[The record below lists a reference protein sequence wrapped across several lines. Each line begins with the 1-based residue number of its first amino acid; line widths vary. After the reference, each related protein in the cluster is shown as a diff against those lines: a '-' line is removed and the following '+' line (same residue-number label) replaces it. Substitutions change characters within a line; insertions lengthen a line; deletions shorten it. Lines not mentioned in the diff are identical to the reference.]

1 MYKNKGK
8 WRFKVVFEI
17 LLDVRDI
24 YILEAIKEYFG
35 LGTIYISGNKAT
47 YRIIR
52 ISDLLVIINHFKSYP
67 LIFLKLVVFGLWSE
81 VVLLMS
87 QKRHLNSCTFN
98 YIMTIYAALGR
109 GPSKAVME
117 SFPNLIPIQLPA
129 YILPVNYNS
138 INCWWISDYFTLY
151 CTFSL
156 RIERGGWKDFVYNKF
171 RNDFSA
177 GFNIDVLPLV
187 KLLAEIFGCSY
198 YLHSEG
204 DRVILMAQSTKECDE
219 ICNFFK
225 TYPLQSYKQKQ
236 FLVWKSILNLLLEI
250 DFEMFNVVD

>member
-1 MYKNKGK
+1 
-8 WRFKVVFEI
+8 
-17 LLDVRDI
+17 
-24 YILEAIKEYFG
+24 
-35 LGTIYISGNKAT
+35 
-47 YRIIR
+47 
-52 ISDLLVIINHFKSYP
+52 
-67 LIFLKLVVFGLWSE
+67 
-81 VVLLMS
+81 
-87 QKRHLNSCTFN
+87 
-98 YIMTIYAALGR
+98 MTIYAALGR

-138 INCWWISDYFTLY
+138 INCWWISGYFTLY

-156 RIERGGWKDFVYNKF
+156 RIERGGWKDSVYNKF
-171 RNDFSA
+171 RNDFSP

-236 FLVWKSILNLLLEI
+236 FLVWRKYIESITRDRLRDVQRSRLNGSTDRTKYYSNLIKLLSSLSRK
-250 DFEMFNVVD
+250 